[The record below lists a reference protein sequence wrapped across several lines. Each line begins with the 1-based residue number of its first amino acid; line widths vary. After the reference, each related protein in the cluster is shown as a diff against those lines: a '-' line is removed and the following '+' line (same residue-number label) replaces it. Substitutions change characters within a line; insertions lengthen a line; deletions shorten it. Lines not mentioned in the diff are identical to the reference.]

1 MAMYIIHFLKKYQLH
16 HLDIIG
22 QKMDINIID
31 QISQSI
37 YLLKMDMIKIKLKK
51 KLCMNW
57 HTIKYMIP
65 AI

>member
-1 MAMYIIHFLKKYQLH
+1 MNIKQLLKKYQLH

-37 YLLKMDMIKIKLKK
+37 YLLKMDMIKIKQKK

-57 HTIKYMIP
+57 DTIKYMILV
-65 AI
+65 I